1 MRWSRGALC
10 ECAARERCGRRLKPL
25 FADLDGE
32 SAGDV
37 RGKGA
42 MCDRLEGRRFEEAD
56 DERSE
61 KGKGAVRGDAFY
73 CAYCR
78 AVRFRGVGVCT
89 AAHFRCAQEWRRGVM
104 RAVWRWALIRAR
116 FAIARRMNSGA
127 AEATKLGGKGLTA
140 PLARRENDAGGG

>member
-1 MRWSRGALC
+1 MRRWRAGREMYAFFRRGGVRWSRGALC

-56 DERSE
+56 GEQSE
-61 KGKGAVRGDAFY
+61 KGKGAVRGDALRWAD
-73 CAYCR
+73 CQ
-78 AVRFRGVGVCT
+78 AVRFRGVGF
-89 AAHFRCAQEWRRGVM
+89 ARRFIFDVRKSRNVG
-104 RAVWRWALIRAR
+104 LCAR
-116 FAIARRMNSGA
+116 FGA
-127 AEATKLGGKGLTA
+127 GC
-140 PLARRENDAGGG
+140 